1 MDDLLVFTNEAHRS
15 MQILMKT
22 IGRYE
27 KWLGQSI
34 IKTKSTMIFSKQI
47 NPNHRRGLL
56 GFTEGNLPF
65 TYSGALMIQG
75 RVIVRFFEPLIQKI

>member
-1 MDDLLVFTNEAHRS
+1 

-34 IKTKSTMIFSKQI
+34 IETKSTMIFSRQI
-47 NPNHRRGLL
+47 NPNRRCGLLGIL

-65 TYSGALMIQG
+65 TYLGAPMIRG
-75 RVIVRFFEPLIQKI
+75 RVIVRFFEPLIQKISQRVAT